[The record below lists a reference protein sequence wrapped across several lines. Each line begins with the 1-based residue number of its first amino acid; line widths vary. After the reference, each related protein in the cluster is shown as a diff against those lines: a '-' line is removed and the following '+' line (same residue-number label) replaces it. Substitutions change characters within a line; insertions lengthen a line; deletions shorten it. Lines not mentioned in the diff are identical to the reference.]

1 MTHSDNFNPYKSVS
15 NFMNRYYSIV
25 LSLLVS
31 ILYFS
36 CCKDEVPG
44 PDPEE
49 EVEDIVYTQTPYEL
63 DIPSHFP
70 QPNIPTDNPLTNEGV
85 ELGRMLFYDPI
96 LSADSTMGCFSC
108 HLQEN
113 AFTDPKIK
121 SIGIDGL
128 EGNRNS
134 MPLFNLSYGFNTT
147 FTWDGSKQT
156 LEQQSLEPIENP
168 IELHQMLPDLIERLK
183 NHPDYPELF
192 KKAFNEAPSEDLV
205 GNSIAQ
211 FMRTLISANSRYD
224 QFITPGSGVVPTE
237 LELKGWNFFNLETNS
252 AGDSECTHCHGG
264 TLFTE
269 FTYENNGLTET
280 TSIEGFSDP
289 GRGNVTGFN
298 KDYGRFKVPSLRNV
312 ALTAP
317 YMHDG
322 RFATLEEVI
331 DHYSEGVHNSPTLSP
346 DIGSEFTA
354 GGKLLLSMEQKQA
367 LLAFLNTLT
376 DTTFI
381 NNPKFSNPFK

>member
-1 MTHSDNFNPYKSVS
+1 
-15 NFMNRYYSIV
+15 MNRYYSIV
-25 LSLLVS
+25 LLLS
-31 ILYFS
+31 AFIICFS
-36 CCKDEVPG
+36 CCKDDDLDPE

-49 EVEDIVYTQTPYEL
+49 EDKVYVQTPYEL
-63 DIPSHFP
+63 NIPKHFP
-70 QPNIPTDNPLTNEGV
+70 EPNIPTDKPLTNEGV

-121 SIGIDGL
+121 SIGVDGL

-134 MPLFNLSYGFNTT
+134 MPLFNLSYGINTT
-147 FTWDGSKQT
+147 FTWDGSKKT

-183 NHPDYPELF
+183 KHPDYPELF
-192 KKAFNEAPSEDLV
+192 KKAFNEDPSEELV

-224 QFITPGSGVVPTE
+224 QFVTPGSGVVPTE
-237 LELKGWNFFNLETNS
+237 LELAGWNLFSLET
-252 AGDSECTHCHGG
+252 GTIGEVECTHCHGG

-269 FTYENNGLTET
+269 FSFENNGITEAN
-280 TSIEGFSDP
+280 SIDGFSDS
-289 GRGNVTGFN
+289 GHGAVTGN
-298 KDYGRFKVPSLRNV
+298 EKDYGRFKVPSLRNV

-322 RFATLEEVI
+322 RFATLEEVLE
-331 DHYSEGVHNSPTLSP
+331 HYSEGVHNSPTLSP
-346 DIGSEFTA
+346 DLGSEFTT
-354 GGKLLLSMEQKQA
+354 GKNLLLSMEQKQA

-381 NNPKFSNPFK
+381 NNPKFSNPFE